1 MTIDE
6 FSTLAKTIGLPGAV
20 IAFVT
25 WFAARHGGSA
35 VKETSR
41 DDLMAEI
48 KSMRKENA
56 DENRLI
62 RKDIDALSKE
72 VTDRLARVETTV
84 SSHSRKLDR

>member
-1 MTIDE
+1 MSIDD
-6 FSTLAKTIGLPGAV
+6 FATLAKTIGVPGALV
-20 IAFVT
+20 AGWILL
-25 WFAARHGGSA
+25 AARHGGGA
-35 VKETSR
+35 GKETSR